1 MATSSQWQGCFG
13 RQGIMGEEITQS
25 QIGASGW
32 CNPYNIT
39 MDAYNHYFELSNYG
53 SSNIP

>member
-1 MATSSQWQGCFG
+1 
-13 RQGIMGEEITQS
+13 MGEEIAEN
-25 QIGASGW
+25 QISMSGW

-53 SSNIP
+53 SSNTP